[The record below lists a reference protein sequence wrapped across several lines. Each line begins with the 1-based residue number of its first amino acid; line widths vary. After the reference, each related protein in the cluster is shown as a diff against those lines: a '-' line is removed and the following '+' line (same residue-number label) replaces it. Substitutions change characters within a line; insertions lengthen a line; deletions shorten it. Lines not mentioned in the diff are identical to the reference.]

1 MSLADQRSYKISSIL
16 LISILIGSTTTGASF
31 ADSPRKQLTSGT
43 SPEEIVC
50 KQGRV
55 LAIISGKTPLCLKPT
70 TAEKLEKRWGATIV
84 ISEQTP
90 QKAETKKTVPAE
102 AKSPAIKSQTVKPQS
117 KIESVPAAGGST
129 VNFYITDDD
138 LNTSP
143 NGIDVVG
150 TTGLLEFTINGVQ
163 IDGPQTMTETGV
175 NTGRFY
181 VKLVLPETVNGR
193 PLTQDDVVVVR
204 YFDQSDATGESRT
217 VSSSL
222 ALSRTYAQMEKSGG
236 QRIGRDFT
244 VSVYEPDANLDSK
257 EVDKIPLSSIEF
269 RAEGGIR
276 TTLANSAFDA
286 NSSHLLETGENTG
299 VFSVVIKIP
308 RTIGGKTMHI
318 GDWYE
323 LRYIDASTPSG
334 TSEKVVLKGK
344 IG

>member
-1 MSLADQRSYKISSIL
+1 MTLFDQKLYKISSIL
-16 LISILIGSTTTGASF
+16 LISILISSATTGVSF
-31 ADSPRKQLTSGT
+31 ANSPKKQLANNVL
-43 SPEEIVC
+43 PQDIVC

-55 LAIISGKTPLCLKPT
+55 LAIISEKTPLCLKPS
-70 TAEKLEKRWGATIV
+70 TAEKLEKRWGAVIV
-84 ISEQTP
+84 ILEQVP
-90 QKAETKKTVPAE
+90 QKAESKKVVPTE
-102 AKSPAIKSQTVKPQS
+102 AKGSKIKNQTAKTQS

-143 NGIDVVG
+143 NGIDVIN
-150 TTGLLEFTINGVQ
+150 TAGLLEFTISGVQ
-163 IDGPQTMTETGV
+163 IEGPQTMTETGV
-175 NTGRFY
+175 DTGRFY

-193 PLTQDDVVVVR
+193 PLTQDDIVVVR
-204 YFDQSDATGESRT
+204 YFDQSDAAGESRT
-217 VSSSL
+217 ISSSL
-222 ALSRTYAQMEKSGG
+222 PLSRTYAQMEKSGG

-244 VSVYEPDANLDSK
+244 VSVYEPDANLNSR

-308 RTIGGKTMHI
+308 RTIGGKTLHI

-323 LRYIDASTPSG
+323 MRYIDASTPSG
-334 TSEKVVLKGK
+334 TSEKIVLKGR

>member
-1 MSLADQRSYKISSIL
+1 MSLADQKLYKISSIL
-16 LISILIGSTTTGASF
+16 LISILIASATTGASL
-31 ADSPRKQLTSGT
+31 ADSPRKQLVSTA
-43 SPEEIVC
+43 SPEDIVC

-55 LAIISGKTPLCLKPT
+55 LAIISGKTPLCLKPA
-70 TAEKLEKRWGATIV
+70 TAEKLEKRWGAVIV
-84 ISEQTP
+84 ILEQAP
-90 QKAETKKTVPAE
+90 QKAEPKKAAPSE
-102 AKSPAIKSQTVKPQS
+102 AKGSAIKSQTAKTQS

-143 NGIDVVG
+143 NGIDVID
-150 TTGLLEFTINGVQ
+150 TAGLLEFTINGVQ
-163 IDGPQTMTETGV
+163 IEGPQTMSETGV
-175 NTGRFY
+175 DTGRFY
-181 VKLVLPETVNGR
+181 VKLVLPETINGR
-193 PLTQDDVVVVR
+193 PLTQDYVVVVR
-204 YFDQSDATGESRT
+204 YFDQSDAAGESRT

-244 VSVYEPDANLDSK
+244 VSIYEPDANLDSR

-269 RAEGGIR
+269 RAEGGLR

-286 NSSHLLETGENTG
+286 NSSHLLETGENTN

-308 RTIGGKTMHI
+308 RTIGDHTMHI

-334 TSEKVVLKGK
+334 TNEKVVLKGR

>member
-1 MSLADQRSYKISSIL
+1 MILPDQKLYKISSIL
-16 LISILIGSTTTGASF
+16 IISILIGAAATGASF
-31 ADSPRKQLTSGT
+31 ADSPRKQLASNV
-43 SPEEIVC
+43 SPKDVVC
-50 KQGRV
+50 KEGRV
-55 LAIISGKTPLCLKPT
+55 LAIISDKIPLCLKPD
-70 TAEKLEKRWGATIV
+70 TAEKLEKRWGAVIV
-84 ISEQTP
+84 VSEKTAQKESKKITP
-90 QKAETKKTVPAE
+90 SE
-102 AKSPAIKSQTVKPQS
+102 AKGSVIKSQTAKTQA

-143 NGIDVVG
+143 NGIDVID
-150 TTGLLEFTINGVQ
+150 TAGLVEFTINGVQ
-163 IDGPQTMTETGV
+163 IDGPKTMTETGPD
-175 NTGRFY
+175 TGRFY
-181 VKLVLPETVNGR
+181 VKLVLPETVNGK
-193 PLTQDDVVVVR
+193 PLTQDDVVVIR
-204 YFDQSDATGESRT
+204 YLDQSDATGMTRT
-217 VSSSL
+217 ISSSL

-269 RAEGGIR
+269 RTEGGIR

-286 NSSHLLETGENTG
+286 NSSYLLETGKNTG

-308 RTIGGKTMHI
+308 RTIGGHTVHI

-323 LRYIDASTPSG
+323 LRYIDTSTPSG
-334 TSEKVVLKGK
+334 TSEKVVLKGR

>member
-1 MSLADQRSYKISSIL
+1 MTLADQKLYKISSIL
-16 LISILIGSTTTGASF
+16 LISILIGSATTGASF
-31 ADSPRKQLTSGT
+31 ADTPRKQLANNV
-43 SPEEIVC
+43 SPEDIVC

-55 LAIISGKTPLCLKPT
+55 LAIISGKIPLCLKPA
-70 TAEKLEKRWGATIV
+70 TAEKLEKRWGTIIV
-84 ISEQTP
+84 ISEQAP
-90 QKAETKKTVPAE
+90 QKAEPKKTVPSE
-102 AKSPAIKSQTVKPQS
+102 AKGSVIKSQTAKTQS

-143 NGIDVVG
+143 NGIDVID
-150 TTGLLEFTINGVQ
+150 TAGLLEFTINGVQ

-175 NTGRFY
+175 DTGRFY

-204 YFDQSDATGESRT
+204 YFDQSDAAGESRT

-244 VSVYEPDANLDSK
+244 VSVYEPDANLDSR
-257 EVDKIPLSSIEF
+257 EVDKIPLSNIEF

-286 NSSHLLETGENTG
+286 NSSHLLETGEDTG
-299 VFSVVIKIP
+299 VFSIVIKIP
-308 RTIGGKTMHI
+308 RTIGGKTLHI

-334 TSEKVVLKGK
+334 TSEKIVLKGR

>member
-1 MSLADQRSYKISSIL
+1 MADQKLYKISSIL
-16 LISILIGSTTTGASF
+16 LILILIGSATLGVSF
-31 ADSPRKQLTSGT
+31 ADSPRKQLANKI
-43 SPEEIVC
+43 SPEDVVC

-55 LAIISGKTPLCLKPT
+55 LVITSSKIPLCIKPT
-70 TAEKLEKRWGATIV
+70 TAEKLEKRWGALIV
-84 ISEQTP
+84 ISEQVS
-90 QKAETKKTVPAE
+90 QKTEPKKTVPSE
-102 AKSPAIKSQTVKPQS
+102 AKSSAIKSQTTKTQS

-143 NGIDVVG
+143 NGIDVID
-150 TTGLLEFTINGVQ
+150 TAGLLEFTINGVQ
-163 IDGPQTMTETGV
+163 IEGPQTMTETGV

-181 VKLVLPETVNGR
+181 VKLVLPETINGR
-193 PLTQDDVVVVR
+193 PLTQDDVIVVR
-204 YFDQSDATGESRT
+204 YFDQSDAAGESRT

-236 QRIGRDFT
+236 QRIGHDFT
-244 VSVYEPDANLDSK
+244 VSVYEPDANLNSK

-276 TTLANSAFDA
+276 TTLANPAFDA

-308 RTIGGKTMHI
+308 RTVEGKTLHI
-318 GDWYE
+318 GDWYD

-334 TSEKVVLKGK
+334 TSEKIVLKGR

>member
-1 MSLADQRSYKISSIL
+1 MVDQKLYKVSSIL
-16 LISILIGSTTTGASF
+16 LISILIGSAAGSSF
-31 ADSPRKQLTSGT
+31 ADSPRKQLAKNVL
-43 SPEEIVC
+43 PEDVVC
-50 KQGRV
+50 KEGRV
-55 LAIISGKTPLCLKPT
+55 LAVVSGKTPLCIKPA
-70 TAEKLEKRWGATIV
+70 TAEQLKKRWGANIV
-84 ISEQTP
+84 ISEQAA
-90 QKAETKKTVPAE
+90 QKVVPKTSPADTKG
-102 AKSPAIKSQTVKPQS
+102 SAIKSQAAKTQP

-143 NGIDVVG
+143 NGIDVID
-150 TTGLLEFTINGVQ
+150 TAGLLEFTING
-163 IDGPQTMTETGV
+163 IKIEGPETMTETGV

-181 VKLVLPETVNGR
+181 VKLVLPDTINGR
-193 PLTQDDVVVVR
+193 PLTQDDVMVVR
-204 YFDQSDATGESRT
+204 YFDQSDAAGQSRT

-222 ALSRTYAQMEKSGG
+222 ALSRTQAQIEKSGG

-244 VSVYEPDANLDSK
+244 VSIYEPDANLNSR
-257 EVDKIPLSSIEF
+257 EVDKIPLSRIEF

-299 VFSVVIKIP
+299 VFLVVIKIP
-308 RTIGGKTMHI
+308 RTIEGKTIHI

-323 LRYIDASTPSG
+323 LRYIDPSTPSG
-334 TSEKVVLKGK
+334 TSEKVILKGR